1 MGKRGLGLSP
11 VSLAMAWNGA
21 YEPPDGVTEEV
32 PGQVAE
38 TRSIGDAAVPMR
50 EGVRLLADIYLPQ
63 GGWRR

>member
-32 PGQVAE
+32 PG
-38 TRSIGDAAVPMR
+38 
-50 EGVRLLADIYLPQ
+50 
-63 GGWRR
+63 